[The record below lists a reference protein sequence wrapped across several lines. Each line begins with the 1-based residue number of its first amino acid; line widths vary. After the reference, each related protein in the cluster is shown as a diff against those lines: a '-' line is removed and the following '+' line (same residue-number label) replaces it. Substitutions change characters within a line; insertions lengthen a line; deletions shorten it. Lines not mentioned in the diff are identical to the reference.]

1 MICPFFLVF
10 YYVKYDTIKD
20 GEKYTNP
27 MQKMSTKTRRFVANQ
42 QYNFDTCYF
51 VRLGREIP
59 RIIENP
65 KEYSEF
71 FS

>member
-1 MICPFFLVF
+1 
-10 YYVKYDTIKD
+10 
-20 GEKYTNP
+20 

-59 RIIENP
+59 RIIGNP